1 LWFKIHKP
9 RFVHEKHHELHLF
22 DATPHLVAKAL
33 GFVRVFSCISWTTV
47 FSKMSDLTHF
57 SDSGRARMVDVS
69 EKSVTQRIAVASGVI
84 RMQPETLAR
93 IREGRIAKGDVLT
106 VADVAAV
113 MAAKRT
119 PELIPMCHSL
129 PLSGVEIAFEEI
141 DATHNAG
148 LRVSATVKCVG
159 QTGVEMEAL
168 TAASTALLTVYDM
181 CKAIDRGMRIE
192 SIQLEEKRGGKS
204 GDWKRA

>member
-1 LWFKIHKP
+1 
-9 RFVHEKHHELHLF
+9 
-22 DATPHLVAKAL
+22 
-33 GFVRVFSCISWTTV
+33 
-47 FSKMSDLTHF
+47 MSELTHF

-69 EKSVTQRIAVASGVI
+69 EKAVTERVAIASGVI
-84 RMQPETLAR
+84 RILPETLAR
-93 IREGRIAKGDVLT
+93 IRAGKIAKGDVLT

-129 PLSGVEIAFEEI
+129 PLSGVEIAFDEVAEEGGC
-141 DATHNAG
+141 AG
-148 LRVSATVKCVG
+148 LRVVATVKCVG

-168 TAASTALLTVYDM
+168 TAASAALLTVYDM